1 MNSRELKI
9 KLISDELS
17 KLEIQIR
24 NLNSQ
29 NLCDLNIFCENLIGV
44 LLNITFGYKLKN
56 TNSRTANHPSLDLI
70 DEKNR
75 ISVQIS
81 SDKSKA
87 KVQKTLNIFSENHF
101 YKKYDRLIFF
111 VLGEKQKKYL
121 NIRIPE
127 SISFDL
133 VNDILDFKI
142 LLKFISNLPLDKV
155 ERIHKHLISENS
167 YSDNKEQSK
176 TSRTKFKQSLALRKR
191 IEKDL
196 VHKYT
201 DAEWM
206 KHRNVFRYD
215 PSRKFVY
222 SHLIIR
228 SIDDSIFPEISYN
241 DQGFPNWIKGE
252 LWDFYDNG
260 LEFAQMIS
268 KGVIIDEKDNW
279 SFSDDDNSLN
289 CSVFQRIPF
298 KNIVELDMEPDSYYG
313 YPTLYVEYIN
323 GSPFEKKMYGL
334 IGYYN
339 YEKPKESRLTYYLDE
354 KNRKNS
360 YS

>member
-1 MNSRELKI
+1 MNNRELKI
-9 KLISDELS
+9 KLISNELA

-29 NLCDLNIFCENLIGV
+29 NLCDLNIFCENLIRV
-44 LLNITFGYKLKN
+44 LMNITFGFKLKN
-56 TNSRTANHPSLDLI
+56 TNSRTANYPSLDLV
-70 DEKNR
+70 DDNNR

-87 KVQKTLNIFSENHF
+87 KIQKTLNIFSENNF
-101 YKKYDRLIFF
+101 NKKYDRLIFF
-111 VLGEKQKKYL
+111 VLGEKQRKYL
-121 NIRIPE
+121 NIEIPE
-127 SISFDL
+127 NISFDL
-133 VNDILDFKI
+133 DNDILDFKN
-142 LLKFISNLPLDKV
+142 LLKFISNLSLDKI
-155 ERIHKHLISENS
+155 ERIHKHLISENA
-167 YSDNKEQSK
+167 YSNYNEQNK
-176 TSRTKFKQSLALRKR
+176 TSRTRFQQSLALKKR
-191 IEKDL
+191 LEKDL

-206 KHRNVFRYD
+206 KYRDILMYD
-215 PSRKFVY
+215 PSRKFIY

-228 SIDDSIFPEISYN
+228 SIDDSIFPEISHN
-241 DQGFPNWIKGE
+241 NQGFPNWIKGE

-289 CSVFQRIPF
+289 CTVFQRIPF

-323 GSPFEKKMYGL
+323 GSPFEKKLYGL

-339 YEKPKESRLTYYLDE
+339 YEKPKISRLTYYLDE
-354 KNRKNS
+354 KNKK
-360 YS
+360 